1 MQVCICV
8 CTFSTQ
14 TDQLFREVLL
24 HRYTA
29 SYTFT
34 CFSMWKLARMCMPV
48 RVGPPSPPHPVVS
61 GCVTAP
67 LTGSSNALSDLC
79 EIAGLLSA
87 AEDSLETNRLL
98 IPSARGERE
107 GGPWDSYQST
117 IHHTDRPP
125 QPHPGSQP
133 PPGLPRPC
141 CFSPGESCTPL
152 VDGYGRGGMLEMPVH
167 LFSFLLPF
175 KTNGTLG
182 RECVCLPACVCGGL
196 GGLWC
201 GGENMLRWLGPSRL
215 VLAVRMKVCA
225 GEVEV
230 CHSLLCLQGDV
241 FGVELI

>member
-1 MQVCICV
+1 M
-8 CTFSTQ
+8 T
-14 TDQLFREVLL
+14 
-24 HRYTA
+24 
-29 SYTFT
+29 
-34 CFSMWKLARMCMPV
+34 V
-48 RVGPPSPPHPVVS
+48 RTGPPSPPHPVVS
-61 GCVTAP
+61 GCVMAP

-87 AEDSLETNRLL
+87 AEDSLETNCLL

-125 QPHPGSQP
+125 QPHHGSQP
-133 PPGLPRPC
+133 PPGIPQPC
-141 CFSPGESCTPL
+141 CLGSHVPL
-152 VDGYGRGGMLEMPVH
+152 WWMDTGSGGMGRGWRLQIEMLEMPVH
-167 LFSFLLPF
+167 LFSLLLPF

-196 GGLWC
+196 GGLWYSV
-201 GGENMLRWLGPSRL
+201 ENMLRWLGPSRL

-230 CHSLLCLQGDV
+230 CHSLQCLQGDV
-241 FGVELI
+241 F

>member
-1 MQVCICV
+1 
-8 CTFSTQ
+8 
-14 TDQLFREVLL
+14 
-24 HRYTA
+24 
-29 SYTFT
+29 
-34 CFSMWKLARMCMPV
+34 MPV
-48 RVGPPSPPHPVVS
+48 RTGPPSPPHPVVS
-61 GCVTAP
+61 GCVMAP

-87 AEDSLETNRLL
+87 AEDLLETNCLL

-133 PPGLPRPC
+133 PPGLPQPC
-141 CFSPGESCTPL
+141 CLSPGESCTPL
-152 VDGYGRGGMLEMPVH
+152 VDGYGRGIRKSECLRC
-167 LFSFLLPF
+167 LFTSSPF
-175 KTNGTLG
+175 SYLS
-182 RECVCLPACVCGGL
+182 RLMALWAESVSVCLPACVCGGL

-201 GGENMLRWLGPSRL
+201 GIENMLRWLGPSRL

-230 CHSLLCLQGDV
+230 CHSLQCLQGDV
-241 FGVELI
+241 F

>member
-1 MQVCICV
+1 
-8 CTFSTQ
+8 
-14 TDQLFREVLL
+14 
-24 HRYTA
+24 
-29 SYTFT
+29 
-34 CFSMWKLARMCMPV
+34 MCMPV
-48 RVGPPSPPHPVVS
+48 RAGPPSPPHPVVS

-133 PPGLPRPC
+133 PPGLPQPC
-141 CFSPGESCTPL
+141 CLSPGESCTPL
-152 VDGYGRGGMLEMPVH
+152 VDGYGRGGSQIGMLEMPVH
-167 LFSFLLPF
+167 LFSLLLPF

-182 RECVCLPACVCGGL
+182 RECVCLPACL
-196 GGLWC
+196 
-201 GGENMLRWLGPSRL
+201 P
-215 VLAVRMKVCA
+215 VCA
-225 GEVEV
+225 VDCGAV
-230 CHSLLCLQGDV
+230 
-241 FGVELI
+241 